1 MSFTHS
7 IFNGIP
13 QPSRLSV
20 NKNCTRFIT
29 KASKRKENGGPTSRN
44 QQLPKFQ
51 LKVSNTVIARSVVVL
66 FGLGFIDAGA
76 GRCTFRY
83 SGDWSRIGVISKDVE
98 DLLKIAAFLV
108 VPFCIFLVSSFSKQ
122 TPDT

>member
-1 MSFTHS
+1 MSFTHT

-20 NKNCTRFIT
+20 NRNGTRFIT
-29 KASKRKENGGPTSRN
+29 EASKRKENGGPTSRN

-51 LKVSNTVIARSVVVL
+51 LKVSNTVIARSVVVV
-66 FGLGFIDAGA
+66 FGLGFIDAG
-76 GRCTFRY
+76 Y

>member
-66 FGLGFIDAGA
+66 FGLGFIDAG
-76 GRCTFRY
+76 Y